1 MDISQFQKISNSKI
15 EAGREIRAVRND
27 LKEYKEAKQDA
38 YEGLS
43 ETYKPIIDVQKSV
56 QKSIDEKQDKVIEQL
71 QKNQRAITS
80 GLEDIILYQQ
90 LPETSTSRQDQ
101 ASQKLPIDYK
111 PEMMP
116 ESPPRYKSD
125 LDKGFN
131 HDEIETLM
139 YYNIPAPSDLFKVV
153 KKGDVDFDEF
163 NKTLGKTIQDLG
175 RQKGTLSRSKKKR
188 DSNKEQIDE
197 FTHQI
202 KTLQKYRNRIAI
214 IPEGLET
221 LGSGS
226 GSGIYTQKK
235 RNAYKI
241 DQNGQ
246 YGGLIID
253 LPKLYGYLKVIAH
266 KNGPEGLVKVY
277 EKQGD
282 FDTLDLLT
290 KRFNSKK
297 KYSNL
302 SKIIFD
308 ELNQI
313 SGIPIHRTSSK
324 FKKMGQGVIYYNNPN
339 DLLDRMELLG
349 GSILAGNDG
358 VKKEFIQIAHTLNKI
373 GAIDNNQLNDLL
385 KEYII

>member
-15 EAGREIRAVRND
+15 EAGRTIRAVRND
-27 LKEYKEAKQDA
+27 LKEYNEAKQDA
-38 YEGLS
+38 YEGIS
-43 ETYKPIIDVQKSV
+43 EKFQPIIDVQKSV
-56 QKSIDEKQDKVIEQL
+56 KESIDKKQDELIDQL

-90 LPETSTSRQDQ
+90 LPETLGQDT
-101 ASQKLPIDYK
+101 KLPSDYK
-111 PEMMP
+111 PIMM
-116 ESPPRYKSD
+116 SPPTFKSN

-131 HDEIETLM
+131 NDEIDTLM
-139 YYNIPAPSDLFKVV
+139 YYSIPTPSDLLKLV

-163 NKTLGKTIQDLG
+163 DRTLGKTIQDLG
-175 RQKGTLSRSKKKR
+175 RQKGTLSTSKKKR

-202 KTLQKYRNRIAI
+202 KTLQKYRNRIGI

-221 LGSGS
+221 I

-266 KNGPEGLVKVY
+266 KNGPEGFEKVY

-297 KYSNL
+297 KYSDL

-308 ELNQI
+308 ELNQL

-324 FKKMGQGVIYYNNPN
+324 YKKMGQGVIYYNNPN
-339 DLLDRMELLG
+339 DLLERIELLG

-358 VKKEFIQIAHTLNKI
+358 VKQEFIQIAHTLNKI
-373 GAIDNNQLNDLL
+373 GVIDNNQLNDLI
-385 KEYII
+385 KEYIV

>member
-1 MDISQFQKISNSKI
+1 MS
-15 EAGREIRAVRND
+15 
-27 LKEYKEAKQDA
+27 
-38 YEGLS
+38 
-43 ETYKPIIDVQKSV
+43 
-56 QKSIDEKQDKVIEQL
+56 
-71 QKNQRAITS
+71 
-80 GLEDIILYQQ
+80 
-90 LPETSTSRQDQ
+90 
-101 ASQKLPIDYK
+101 
-111 PEMMP
+111 
-116 ESPPRYKSD
+116 ESPYKSN

-131 HDEIETLM
+131 LDEIQTLM
-139 YYNIPAPSDLFKVV
+139 YYDLPAPSDVLKSV
-153 KKGDVDFDEF
+153 KNGEVDFDEF
-163 NKTLGKTIQDLG
+163 DRTIGKTLQDLG
-175 RQKGTLSRSKKKR
+175 RQKGTLSKSKKSR

-221 LGSGS
+221 I

-253 LPKLYGYLKVIAH
+253 LPKLYGHLKVIAH
-266 KNGPEGLVKVY
+266 KNGQKVY
-277 EKQGD
+277 DKQAD

-297 KYSNL
+297 KYSDL
-302 SKIIFD
+302 SKKIFD

-313 SGIPIHRTSSK
+313 SGIPIHRTSNK
-324 FKKMGQGVIYYNNPN
+324 FKKMGPGVIYYNNPN

-349 GSILAGNDG
+349 GSIKAGNDG
-358 VKKEFIQIAHTLNKI
+358 VKGELTQIAHTLNKI
-373 GAIDNNQLNDLL
+373 GAINNNQLNDLL

>member
-1 MDISQFQKISNSKI
+1 MDISQFQKLSNSKI
-15 EAGREIRAVRND
+15 EAERKIRTVRNE
-27 LKEYKEAKQDA
+27 LKQYNEAKQDA

-43 ETYKPIIDVQKSV
+43 ETYKPIIDVQKSI
-56 QKSIDEKQDKVIEQL
+56 QKRNDEKQDELIDQL
-71 QKNQRAITS
+71 QRNQQALTQVIDANQKAIIFDTELPKAIE
-80 GLEDIILYQQ
+80 GAEEKEKETGPTILDIDNAFNRDDRIILKKNEL
-90 LPETSTSRQDQ
+90 LPPKELTQVS
-101 ASQKLPIDYK
+101 
-111 PEMMP
+111 
-116 ESPPRYKSD
+116 
-125 LDKGFN
+125 LDRLNEERK
-131 HDEIETLM
+131 
-139 YYNIPAPSDLFKVV
+139 
-153 KKGDVDFDEF
+153 
-163 NKTLGKTIQDLG
+163 KTIEINRYIGINKRHASPEVKASYNLEQDTI
-175 RQKGTLSRSKKKR
+175 R
-188 DSNKEQIDE
+188 
-197 FTHQI
+197 
-202 KTLQKYRNRIAI
+202 KYRNTIDDVI
-214 IPEGLET
+214 KSWKYKKGQM
-221 LGSGS
+221 

-253 LPKLYGYLKVIAH
+253 LPKLYGHLKVIAH
-266 KNGPEGLVKVY
+266 KNGQKVY
-277 EKQGD
+277 DKQAD

-297 KYSNL
+297 KYSDL
-302 SKIIFD
+302 SKKIFD

-373 GAIDNNQLNDLL
+373 GVINNNQLNDLI

>member
-1 MDISQFQKISNSKI
+1 MN
-15 EAGREIRAVRND
+15 
-27 LKEYKEAKQDA
+27 L
-38 YEGLS
+38 
-43 ETYKPIIDVQKSV
+43 
-56 QKSIDEKQDKVIEQL
+56 
-71 QKNQRAITS
+71 
-80 GLEDIILYQQ
+80 
-90 LPETSTSRQDQ
+90 
-101 ASQKLPIDYK
+101 
-111 PEMMP
+111 
-116 ESPPRYKSD
+116 
-125 LDKGFN
+125 
-131 HDEIETLM
+131 
-139 YYNIPAPSDLFKVV
+139 
-153 KKGDVDFDEF
+153 
-163 NKTLGKTIQDLG
+163 
-175 RQKGTLSRSKKKR
+175 
-188 DSNKEQIDE
+188 
-197 FTHQI
+197 THQI

-221 LGSGS
+221 I

-297 KYSNL
+297 TYSNL

-313 SGIPIHRTSSK
+313 IRDSYTS
-324 FKKMGQGVIYYNNPN
+324 
-339 DLLDRMELLG
+339 
-349 GSILAGNDG
+349 
-358 VKKEFIQIAHTLNKI
+358 NK
-373 GAIDNNQLNDLL
+373 
-385 KEYII
+385 

>member
-1 MDISQFQKISNSKI
+1 MDISQFQKISKSKI
-15 EAGREIRAVRND
+15 EAGREIRSLRNE

-43 ETYKPIIDVQKSV
+43 ETYKPIIDVQKS
-56 QKSIDEKQDKVIEQL
+56 IDEKQGELIEQL

-90 LPETSTSRQDQ
+90 LPETLRQDQ
-101 ASQKLPIDYK
+101 IQDTKLPIDYK
-111 PEMMP
+111 PKMMP
-116 ESPPRYKSD
+116 ESPPIYKSD

-131 HDEIETLM
+131 HDEIQTLM

-153 KKGDVDFDEF
+153 KKGEVDFDEF
-163 NKTLGKTIQDLG
+163 DRTLGKTIQDLG
-175 RQKGTLSRSKKKR
+175 RQKGTLSRSKKAR
-188 DSNKEQIDE
+188 DSNKEKIDE

-221 LGSGS
+221 L

-253 LPKLYGYLKVIAH
+253 LPKLYGHLKVIAH

-297 KYSNL
+297 TYSNL

-308 ELNQI
+308 ELNKL
-313 SGIPIHRTSSK
+313 SGIPIHQTSSK
-324 FKKMGQGVIYYNNPN
+324 FKKIGQGVIYYNNPN

-373 GAIDNNQLNDLL
+373 GVINNNQLNDLL
-385 KEYII
+385 KEYI

>member
-1 MDISQFQKISNSKI
+1 MDISRFQKISNSKI
-15 EAGREIRAVRND
+15 EAGRTIRAVRND
-27 LKEYKEAKQDA
+27 LKEYNEAKEDA
-38 YEGLS
+38 REGLS
-43 ETYKPIIDVQKSV
+43 EIYKPIIDVQ
-56 QKSIDEKQDKVIEQL
+56 QSIDEKQDKVIEQL
-71 QKNQRAITS
+71 QKNQKAITS

-90 LPETSTSRQDQ
+90 LPETSRQDPT
-101 ASQKLPIDYK
+101 KLPIDYK
-111 PEMMP
+111 PVMMS
-116 ESPPRYKSD
+116 ESPPTYKSN

-131 HDEIETLM
+131 RDEIETLM
-139 YYNIPAPSDLFKVV
+139 YYNIPTPSDLLKSV
-153 KKGDVDFDEF
+153 KNKEVDFDKF
-163 NKTLGKTIQDLG
+163 NRTLGKTIQDLG
-175 RQKGTLSRSKKKR
+175 RQKGSLSKSKKSR
-188 DSNKEQIDE
+188 ECNKEKIDE

-202 KTLQKYRNRIAI
+202 KTFQKYRNRIAI

-221 LGSGS
+221 V

-266 KNGPEGLVKVY
+266 KNGQKVY
-277 EKQGD
+277 EKQAD

-297 KYSNL
+297 KYSDL
-302 SKIIFD
+302 SKKIFD

-324 FKKMGQGVIYYNNPN
+324 FKKIGQGVIYYNNPN
-339 DLLDRMELLG
+339 DLLERMELLG

-358 VKKEFIQIAHTLNKI
+358 VKKEFTQIAHTLNKI
-373 GAIDNNQLNDLL
+373 GVINNNQLNDLI
-385 KEYII
+385 KEYKI

>member
-1 MDISQFQKISNSKI
+1 MDISQFQKLSNSKI
-15 EAGREIRAVRND
+15 EAGRTIRAVRND

-43 ETYKPIIDVQKSV
+43 ETYKPIIDVQKSI
-56 QKSIDEKQDKVIEQL
+56 QKRNDEKQDELIDQL
-71 QKNQRAITS
+71 QRNQQALTQVIDANQKAIIFDTELPKAIEGKETEPTILDIDNFFNRDDRIILKNNQLLQPKDLTQVSLNKLQEERLKSVEVARAI
-80 GLEDIILYQQ
+80 G
-90 LPETSTSRQDQ
+90 RNKRF
-101 ASQKLPIDYK
+101 ASPDVKASFDV
-111 PEMMP
+111 E
-116 ESPPRYKSD
+116 
-125 LDKGFN
+125 LD
-131 HDEIETLM
+131 TLRK
-139 YYNIPAPSDLFKVV
+139 YR
-153 KKGDVDFDEF
+153 
-163 NKTLGKTIQDLG
+163 KTIDDVMN
-175 RQKGTLSRSKKKR
+175 SW
-188 DSNKEQIDE
+188 
-197 FTHQI
+197 
-202 KTLQKYRNRIAI
+202 KYR
-214 IPEGLET
+214 PKK
-221 LGSGS
+221 

-253 LPKLYGYLKVIAH
+253 LPKLYGHLKVIAH

-277 EKQGD
+277 DKQAD

-297 KYSNL
+297 KYSDL
-302 SKIIFD
+302 SKKIFD

-358 VKKEFIQIAHTLNKI
+358 VIKEFTQIAHTLNKI
-373 GAIDNNQLNDLL
+373 GVINNNQLNDLL
-385 KEYII
+385 KIII

>member
-1 MDISQFQKISNSKI
+1 MDISQFQKISDSKI
-15 EAGREIRAVRND
+15 KAGREIRSLRTN

-38 YEGLS
+38 YEGLT
-43 ETYKPIIDVQKSV
+43 ETYRPLIDAQESFQKSV
-56 QKSIDEKQDKVIEQL
+56 DKKQDELIKQL
-71 QKNQRAITS
+71 QKNQKAITS
-80 GLEDIILYQQ
+80 GLEDIIIYQQ
-90 LPETSTSRQDQ
+90 LPETSIQDQ
-101 ASQKLPIDYK
+101 TKLPIDYK
-111 PEMMP
+111 PAMMQ
-116 ESPPRYKSD
+116 ESQPTLKSN
-125 LDKGFN
+125 LDKGFTK
-131 HDEIETLM
+131 DEMEILM
-139 YYNIPAPSDLFKVV
+139 YYKIPPPSDLLKIV
-153 KKGDVDFDEF
+153 KKGDVNFDEF
-163 NKTLGKTIQDLG
+163 NRTLGSLIQELG

-188 DSNKEQIDE
+188 ANQEQLDE
-197 FTHQI
+197 FTDQI
-202 KTLQKYRNRIAI
+202 TALQKYRNRIAI

-221 LGSGS
+221 L

-266 KNGPEGLVKVY
+266 KNSPGGLVKVY

-297 KYSNL
+297 DYSNL

-308 ELNQI
+308 ELNQL
-313 SGIPIHRTSSK
+313 SDIPIHQTSSK
-324 FKKMGQGVIYYNNPN
+324 YKKIGQGVIYYNNPK

-358 VKKEFIQIAHTLNKI
+358 VKNEFVQIAHTLNKI
-373 GAIDNNQLNDLL
+373 GVINNNQLNDLL
-385 KEYII
+385 KEYIS

>member
-1 MDISQFQKISNSKI
+1 MDISQFQKLSNSKI
-15 EAGREIRAVRND
+15 EAGRTIRAVRND

-43 ETYKPIIDVQKSV
+43 ETYKPIIDVQKSI
-56 QKSIDEKQDKVIEQL
+56 QKRNDERQDELIDQL
-71 QKNQRAITS
+71 QRNQQALTQVIDANQKAIIFDTELPKAIEGTETGPTILDIDNAFNRDDRIILKNNQLLPPKELTQVSLNKLQEEREKSVEVARAIGRNKKNAS
-80 GLEDIILYQQ
+80 
-90 LPETSTSRQDQ
+90 PETR
-101 ASQKLPIDYK
+101 ASYNV
-111 PEMMP
+111 E
-116 ESPPRYKSD
+116 
-125 LDKGFN
+125 LDTIRK
-131 HDEIETLM
+131 
-139 YYNIPAPSDLFKVV
+139 YR
-153 KKGDVDFDEF
+153 
-163 NKTLGKTIQDLG
+163 KTIDDVIN
-175 RQKGTLSRSKKKR
+175 SW
-188 DSNKEQIDE
+188 
-197 FTHQI
+197 
-202 KTLQKYRNRIAI
+202 KYRQ
-214 IPEGLET
+214 T
-221 LGSGS
+221 K

-253 LPKLYGYLKVIAH
+253 LPKLYGHLKVIAH

-277 EKQGD
+277 DKQAD

-297 KYSNL
+297 KYSDL
-302 SKIIFD
+302 SKKIFD

-358 VKKEFIQIAHTLNKI
+358 VKKEFTQIAHTLNKI
-373 GAIDNNQLNDLL
+373 GVINNNQLNDLI

>member
-1 MDISQFQKISNSKI
+1 MDISRFQKLSNSKI
-15 EAGREIRAVRND
+15 ESGRNIRAVRND

-38 YEGLS
+38 YEGVS
-43 ETYKPIIDVQKSV
+43 ETFKPIIDVQKSI
-56 QKSIDEKQDKVIEQL
+56 QKRNDEKQDELIDQL
-71 QKNQRAITS
+71 QRNQQVLTQVIDSNQKAIIYDTELPKAIEGIEGKET
-80 GLEDIILYQQ
+80 GLTILNIDNAFNRDDRIILKNNKL
-90 LPETSTSRQDQ
+90 LPPKDLTQVNLN
-101 ASQKLPIDYK
+101 KLNEEREK
-111 PEMMP
+111 
-116 ESPPRYKSD
+116 
-125 LDKGFN
+125 
-131 HDEIETLM
+131 
-139 YYNIPAPSDLFKVV
+139 A
-153 KKGDVDFDEF
+153 VDIA
-163 NKTLGKTIQDLG
+163 KTIG
-175 RQKGTLSRSKKKR
+175 RNKRFASTEVRQSFDKELDTLRRYRKSIDDIKNSWQYRTQK
-188 DSNKEQIDE
+188 
-197 FTHQI
+197 
-202 KTLQKYRNRIAI
+202 
-214 IPEGLET
+214 
-221 LGSGS
+221 

-253 LPKLYGYLKVIAH
+253 LPNLYGHLKVIAH
-266 KNGPEGLVKVY
+266 KNGQKVY
-277 EKQGD
+277 DKQAD

-297 KYSNL
+297 KYSDL
-302 SKIIFD
+302 SKKIFD

-373 GAIDNNQLNDLL
+373 GVINNNQLNDLL

>member
-1 MDISQFQKISNSKI
+1 MDISQFQKLSNSKI
-15 EAGREIRAVRND
+15 EAGRTIRAVRND

-43 ETYKPIIDVQKSV
+43 ETYKPIIDVQQSI
-56 QKSIDEKQDKVIEQL
+56 QKRNDERQDELIDQL
-71 QKNQRAITS
+71 QRNQQALTQVIDANQKAIIFDTELPKAIEGDERGPTIIDIDNAFSKEDRIILKQNQLLAPKDLTQVPLDRLQAERVKTIEINRAIGQLKKHDLTEDQLKELNKNQDVIRKYRSTLDDITKAFTK
-80 GLEDIILYQQ
+80 Y
-90 LPETSTSRQDQ
+90 
-101 ASQKLPIDYK
+101 
-111 PEMMP
+111 
-116 ESPPRYKSD
+116 
-125 LDKGFN
+125 
-131 HDEIETLM
+131 
-139 YYNIPAPSDLFKVV
+139 
-153 KKGDVDFDEF
+153 KKG
-163 NKTLGKTIQDLG
+163 K
-175 RQKGTLSRSKKKR
+175 
-188 DSNKEQIDE
+188 
-197 FTHQI
+197 
-202 KTLQKYRNRIAI
+202 
-214 IPEGLET
+214 
-221 LGSGS
+221 
-226 GSGIYTQKK
+226 GIYTQKK

-253 LPKLYGYLKVIAH
+253 LPKLYGHLKVIAH

-277 EKQGD
+277 DKQAD

-297 KYSNL
+297 KYSDL
-302 SKIIFD
+302 SKKIFD

-324 FKKMGQGVIYYNNPN
+324 FKKIGQGVIYYNNPN

-358 VKKEFIQIAHTLNKI
+358 VKKEFTQIAHTLNKI
-373 GAIDNNQLNDLL
+373 GVINNNQLNDLI

>member
-1 MDISQFQKISNSKI
+1 MDISQFQKLSNSKI
-15 EAGREIRAVRND
+15 EAERKIRAVRND

-38 YEGLS
+38 REGLS
-43 ETYKPIIDVQKSV
+43 ETFKPIIDVQ
-56 QKSIDEKQDKVIEQL
+56 QSIDEKQDKLIEQL

-90 LPETSTSRQDQ
+90 LPETLTTSTQDP
-101 ASQKLPIDYK
+101 LPIDYK
-111 PEMMP
+111 PAMMQ
-116 ESPPRYKSD
+116 ESPPTYKSN
-125 LDKGFN
+125 LDKGFTE
-131 HDEIETLM
+131 DEMETLM
-139 YYNIPAPSDLFKVV
+139 YYKIPPPSDLLKVV

-163 NKTLGKTIQDLG
+163 DRTLGKTIQDLG

-197 FTHQI
+197 LTHQI

-221 LGSGS
+221 LGSES

-253 LPKLYGYLKVIAH
+253 LPKLYGHLKVIAH

-277 EKQGD
+277 DKQAD

-297 KYSNL
+297 KYSDL
-302 SKIIFD
+302 SKKIFD

-313 SGIPIHRTSSK
+313 SGIPIHQTSSK
-324 FKKMGQGVIYYNNPN
+324 FKKIGQGVIYYNNPN

-358 VKKEFIQIAHTLNKI
+358 VKKEFTQIAHTLNKI
-373 GAIDNNQLNDLL
+373 GVINNNQLNDLI

>member
-1 MDISQFQKISNSKI
+1 MDISQFQKLSNSKI
-15 EAGREIRAVRND
+15 EAGREIRALRNE

-43 ETYKPIIDVQKSV
+43 ETYKPIIDVQKRI
-56 QKSIDEKQDKVIEQL
+56 KESIDEKQDELIEQL
-71 QKNQRAITS
+71 QKNQKAITS
-80 GLEDIILYQQ
+80 GLEDILLPQQ
-90 LPETSTSRQDQ
+90 
-101 ASQKLPIDYK
+101 LPIDY
-111 PEMMP
+111 EP
-116 ESPPRYKSD
+116 ESDEAEDKPDIYKSD
-125 LDKGFN
+125 LDKGFDG
-131 HDEIETLM
+131 DEILILTN
-139 YYNIPAPSDLFKVV
+139 YKKPSPSDLLKSIE
-153 KKGDVDFDEF
+153 KGDVDFNEF
-163 NKTLGKTIQDLG
+163 DRTLGKTLQDLG
-175 RQKGTLSRSKKKR
+175 RKKGSLSGTAKAKEK
-188 DSNKEQIDE
+188 NKEKIDDLSY
-197 FTHQI
+197 QI
-202 KTLQKYRNRIAI
+202 KTLQKYRNRIKI
-214 IPEGLET
+214 IPEGLKT
-221 LGSGS
+221 IGSGMF
-226 GSGIYTQKK
+226 GKGIYTQKK

-313 SGIPIHRTSSK
+313 SGIPIHQTSSK
-324 FKKMGQGVIYYNNPN
+324 FKKIGQGVIYYNNPN

-373 GAIDNNQLNDLL
+373 GVINNNQLNDLL
-385 KEYII
+385 KEYIF